1 MHDFDIIVVGAGPA
15 GLAFTRALADS
26 GLSIALVERQ
36 PADVLAAPP
45 VDGREIAL
53 THRSVATLEKLGAW
67 GRIPPDEI
75 FALRAARVYNGRS
88 PLALGFD
95 PNFPL
100 MQGADIVLG
109 AAAGA

>member
-45 VDGREIAL
+45 VDQP
-53 THRSVATLEKLGAW
+53 S
-67 GRIPPDEI
+67 
-75 FALRAARVYNGRS
+75 
-88 PLALGFD
+88 
-95 PNFPL
+95 
-100 MQGADIVLG
+100 M
-109 AAAGA
+109 